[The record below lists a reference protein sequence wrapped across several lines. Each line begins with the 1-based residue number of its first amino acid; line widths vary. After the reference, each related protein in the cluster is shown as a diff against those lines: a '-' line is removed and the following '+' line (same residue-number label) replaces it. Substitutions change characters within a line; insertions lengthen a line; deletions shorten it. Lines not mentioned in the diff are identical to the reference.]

1 MTTWHKW
8 LVRCELVVYRG
19 ERIRANGETAVTTN
33 GDLVHSRLKSPRNH
47 RVVLGWGGGFYFVLF
62 LGVWVLEVG
71 YGRGEGKGD
80 PC

>member
-1 MTTWHKW
+1 MPVGKGQGC
-8 LVRCELVVYRG
+8 LRFGVKDFIC
-19 ERIRANGETAVTTN
+19 
-33 GDLVHSRLKSPRNH
+33 
-47 RVVLGWGGGFYFVLF
+47 LF